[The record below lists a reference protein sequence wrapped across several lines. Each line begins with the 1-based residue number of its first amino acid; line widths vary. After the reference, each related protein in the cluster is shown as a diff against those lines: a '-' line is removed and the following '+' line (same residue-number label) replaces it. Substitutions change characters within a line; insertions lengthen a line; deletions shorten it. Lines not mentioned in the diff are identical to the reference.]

1 MKYCAV
7 LKKLALVIIA
17 ALIFF
22 LGHLFGDIKARDS
35 VVPPQPE
42 FVPGEIIVKF
52 EDNLVQKINS
62 VADKSLNS
70 SDINSLDSEALDKLS
85 KKATISEITPVF
97 SKLMAEKSISEKAG
111 SLGSIFKI
119 KLQNNQD
126 TPVILARELK
136 KSKDVLWA
144 EPNYIARAYEIAPN
158 DPWFAVQWG
167 LTKIRAS
174 EAWDYIDNNLSPLT
188 QFLDQSYTFGNQP
201 LNLPSVY
208 GLKTSQTIT
217 PKTDGMLNKIEV
229 EIGSWGRGTY
239 DVYASINNSA
249 GNSIDET
256 SVKVGASGQKP
267 GWIAFNFSSKPL
279 LNKGETYKLFLRQS
293 ISWSSF
299 YWKYEPKSGN
309 KNYKAYLSKKENPFS
324 QTVIAVVDTGIDGS
338 HEDLAGKILPGKNF
352 VDPDH
357 PTDNTGDVHGHGTH
371 VSGIIAANFNNSL
384 GIAGLSR
391 ENAQDSKIKIL
402 PVKGLGDDGYGSF
415 TGLSAALLYAASQ
428 NAKVINASWG
438 ALIYSQFMKET
449 IAFIYKNYDCQIIAA
464 AGNDKSD
471 LDVYPHS
478 PAGIEEVITVGASD
492 QNDNLSVWGPLIGS
506 NWGFRMDLVSPGT
519 SIISLLPGNRYQSW
533 SGTSMAAPHTTGVYA
548 VLKAIHPDWKK
559 EQIRRVIELS
569 TDDLG
574 EAGKDKTFGY
584 GRLNFLRALSIK
596 NPDLLPNAKITSP
609 GNGEALFGQKLN
621 LSGIAFGASFQE
633 YKISIK
639 RAPSLDWRLVYE
651 SSRPLSE
658 PQSLSPQLDLDE
670 YRGSWIDVKLETF
683 AGREIFPNYAADVI
697 GLFVNSAKG
706 WSKIYSP
713 TSVTSPAIGDVNND
727 GLLEILVTGG
737 NSFPIEKETVHLFKN
752 NGEYVSGWPVSV
764 NSYPQCHQPLIAN
777 VGQDSYR
784 PVVNGF
790 NEMMVYKQDGAGEPG
805 WPIRDIETLNRPAV
819 ADINNDGKKEVIFL
833 NEPGQDYYAEVKVY
847 SLEDNNKD
855 GLADPLINW
864 PNPVVRL
871 YHPSYPVVVDVNKDG
886 YQEIIFGGGD
896 ESQKLKVFIINYK
909 GEVLNGWPVTF
920 DEEVWE
926 KHQPIVADLNDDG
939 DYEIVV
945 TLLNKVY
952 AYDVNED
959 GSPKVL
965 DGWPIE
971 RPNRY
976 FLAPPIAADVD
987 GNGTTEIIFQE
998 LDLSIVK
1005 DVVEIVDSRGQTIK
1019 TIELSRDEWFSQ
1031 TMDDDGGLITAD
1043 LNGDGKLEVLVLLNF
1058 LSSYQEENYKISVW
1072 SSFPEFRQTDQIFL
1086 PGVTARSSI
1095 VVGDLD
1101 KNGYFDILV
1110 NTWQEG
1116 RLNVFEY
1123 PIAYGHGA
1131 NIMPWPTF
1139 NHDQQNT
1146 RNYDF
1151 RAIEYELPTATP
1163 TFMPT
1168 PTSTPVPLPT
1178 PTPSLMPTPTSTP
1191 VLTPTPS
1198 LFPSPTPTVVS
1209 CPLVISQEEGTS
1221 KLTFNNEWKYYAT
1234 FITSVDGAVD
1244 KISIKAGNW
1253 GGAQRSITCK
1263 VTDSAGGENVSLEM
1277 ISSGFT
1283 SVSGANW
1290 REIDFKSNPF
1300 ILHKDTQYRLYCKGP
1315 DSWGSLYWVYGQQ
1328 GISDGK
1334 TYKISICQSL

>member
-1 MKYCAV
+1 MV
-7 LKKLALVIIA
+7 KKLALIIA
-17 ALIFF
+17 AAFIFF
-22 LGHLFGDIKARDS
+22 LGHLIGDTKASDL
-35 VVPPQPE
+35 VAPPQPE

-62 VADKSLNS
+62 VSDKSLNS
-70 SDINSLDSEALDKLS
+70 SDINSLNSEALDKLS

-97 SKLMAEKSISEKAG
+97 GKLMAEKSISEKAG

-136 KSKDVLWA
+136 KSKDILWA
-144 EPNYIARAYEIAPN
+144 EPNYIARAYKIAPN
-158 DPWFAVQWG
+158 DPLFPQQWG
-167 LTKIRAS
+167 LTKIQAK
-174 EAWDYIDNNLSPLT
+174 EAWDHVDKNFSPIS
-188 QFLDQSYTFGNQP
+188 QFLDQSYVFGSRS

-208 GLKTSQTIT
+208 NENSSQVFI
-217 PKTDGMLNKIEV
+217 PSADGMLDKIEV
-229 EIGSWGRGTY
+229 EIGAWGRGTY
-239 DVYASINNSA
+239 EVFASVNNPV
-249 GNSIDET
+249 GNSIAET
-256 SVKVGASGQKP
+256 FVKVGPSGQRP
-267 GWIAFNFSSKPL
+267 GWLTFNFSSKPQV
-279 LNKGETYKLFLRQS
+279 NKGQTYKIYLRQS
-293 ISWSSF
+293 VVWSSF
-299 YWKYEPKSGN
+299 YWKYEPKSGS
-309 KNYKAYLSKKENPFS
+309 KNYKTYLSRPENPFS
-324 QTVIAVVDTGIDGS
+324 QTVIAVVDTGIDSS
-338 HEDLAGKILPGKNF
+338 HEDLVGKILPGKNF
-352 VDPDH
+352 VDSDH
-357 PTDNTGDVHGHGTH
+357 PTDDTSDVYGHGTH
-371 VSGIIAANFNNSL
+371 VTGIIAANFNNSL
-384 GIAGLSR
+384 GIAGLSG
-391 ENAQDSKIKIL
+391 ENGQDSKIKIL

-415 TGLSAALLYAASQ
+415 TGLSASLFYAASQ

-438 ALIYSQFMKET
+438 AAIYSQLMKET
-449 IAFIYKNYDCQIIAA
+449 IAFVYKNYDCQIIAA
-464 AGNDKSD
+464 AGNDNSD
-471 LDVYPHS
+471 LDIYPHS
-478 PAGIEEVITVGASD
+478 PAGFEEVITVGASD
-492 QNDNLSVWGPLIGS
+492 QNDRLSIWSPHSAS
-506 NWGFRMDLVSPGT
+506 NWGFRMDLVAPGT
-519 SIISLLPGNRYQSW
+519 SIISLLPQNRYQSW
-533 SGTSMAAPHTTGVYA
+533 NGTSMATPHVTGVYA
-548 VLKAIHPDWKK
+548 ILKAIHPDWKK
-559 EQIRRVIELS
+559 EQIRRVISLS

-574 EAGKDKTFGY
+574 EAGKDKTFGF
-584 GRLNFLRALSIK
+584 GRLNFLRALSIN
-596 NPDLLPNAKITSP
+596 NPDLLPIAEIASP
-609 GNGEALFGQKLN
+609 GNGEALFEQKLN
-621 LSGIAFGASFQE
+621 LTGIASGASFQE

-639 RAPSLDWRLVYE
+639 RASSLDWRLVYE
-651 SSRPLSE
+651 SSRPLVES
-658 PQSLSPQLDLDE
+658 QSLSPQLDLNE
-670 YRGSWIDVKLETF
+670 YGGTWIFVKLETF
-683 AGREIFPNYAADVI
+683 AGQAIFPSYAADVV

-706 WSKIYSP
+706 WSKIFSP

-727 GLLEILVTGG
+727 GFLEILTTGG
-737 NSFPIEKETVHLFKN
+737 NSFPIEKETIHLFKN
-752 NGEYVSGWPVSV
+752 NGEYISGWPVSID
-764 NSYPQCHQPLIAN
+764 SFPQCHQPLIAN
-777 VGQDSYR
+777 VGQDSYQ

-790 NEMMVYKQDGAGEPG
+790 NEMMVFKQDGSFERG
-805 WPIRDIETLNRPAV
+805 WPLENIENLTRSAI
-819 ADINNDGKKEVIFL
+819 ADINRDGKQELIFL
-833 NEPGQDYYAEVKVY
+833 DEPGQDFFAELKAY
-847 SLEDNNKD
+847 TFKDSNND
-855 GLADPLINW
+855 GLVDSLSDW
-864 PNPVVRL
+864 PNPVVPL
-871 YHPSYPVVVDVNKDG
+871 MHPSYPVVADVNKDG
-886 YQEIIFGGGD
+886 FQEIIFVGTD
-896 ESQKLKVFIINYK
+896 ESQKSNVFVVNHK
-909 GEVLNGWPVTF
+909 GEVLNGWPVAF

-926 KHQPIVADLNDDG
+926 KYQPIVADLNDDG

-952 AYDVNED
+952 AYDVNGD

-971 RPNRY
+971 RPSSY

-998 LDLSIVK
+998 FDPSVAKEI
-1005 DVVEIVDSRGQTIK
+1005 VEIIDGRGQTIK
-1019 TIELSRDEWFSQ
+1019 RIELPRGEWFFQ
-1031 TMDDDGGLITAD
+1031 AMNEDGGLITAD
-1043 LNGDGKLEVLVLLNF
+1043 LNGDGKLEVLVILAF

-1072 SSFPEFRQTDQIFL
+1072 SLFPEFRQTDQIFL

-1123 PIAYGHGA
+1123 PIAYGHSA

-1151 RAIEYELPTATP
+1151 RAIEYGLPTATP

-1168 PTSTPVPLPT
+1168 LTSTPVPLP
-1178 PTPSLMPTPTSTP
+1178 MPTPTSTP

-1198 LFPSPTPTVVS
+1198 LFPSPTPTVTS

-1234 FITSVDGAVD
+1234 FIASADGAVD